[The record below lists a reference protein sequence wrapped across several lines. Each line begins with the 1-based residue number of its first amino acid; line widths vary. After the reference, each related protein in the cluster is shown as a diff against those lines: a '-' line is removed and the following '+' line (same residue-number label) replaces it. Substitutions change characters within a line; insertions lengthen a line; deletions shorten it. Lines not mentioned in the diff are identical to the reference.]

1 MSRQYNVK
9 NVHIAFTTPLG
20 IYQIKC
26 RHEDGFEDDPSSE
39 SSSETIG
46 SCGKKVYNVLPDGSV
61 DIKLNLLYGSSENT
75 TMWLL
80 YEAWKGAK
88 SEFPMSIAVTDEN
101 AKESFFYP
109 NVSFKKRPS
118 TKFSHESGTEAT
130 TWELKAEDKNYIKI

>member
-1 MSRQYNVK
+1 
-9 NVHIAFTTPLG
+9 
-20 IYQIKC
+20 
-26 RHEDGFEDDPSSE
+26 
-39 SSSETIG
+39 
-46 SCGKKVYNVLPDGSV
+46 
-61 DIKLNLLYGSSENT
+61 
-75 TMWLL
+75 MWLL

-118 TKFSHESGTEAT
+118 TKFSNESGTEAT